1 MKKPQSPNVR
11 DIIYVLALA
20 VSVGVSWGMVATKVS
35 AQEKKVEELLPMGK
49 QLAVL
54 LEKVD
59 SVDRR
64 TTETAK
70 DVREL
75 RTELRSLSRQG
86 R

>member
-1 MKKPQSPNVR
+1 MKSLKLSLK
-11 DIIYVLALA
+11 DLIYAIGLG
-20 VSVGVSWGMVATKVS
+20 VSVGISWGVTTTKVS
-35 AQEKKVEELLPMGK
+35 AQEKKIEELAPIGK
-49 QLAVL
+49 ALAAL
-54 LEKVD
+54 FEKVD

-75 RTELRSLSRQG
+75 RAELRTLSGNR